1 MGSSPHRGRL
11 TLPAPGSEDGTTRHG
26 ATGPQTPK
34 GMNQRMKL
42 DMTDIDVFHKS
53 MQDSGDSGEQLL
65 AEVVNLENA
74 VEQLKHT
81 FKGSGAVAYNNF
93 MVEVD
98 ACEKKLY
105 EALGLIN
112 VGQGEMYRSY
122 VEQEETMT
130 SDAEAQ
136 PVDFPMGR

>member
-1 MGSSPHRGRL
+1 M
-11 TLPAPGSEDGTTRHG
+11 
-26 ATGPQTPK
+26 
-34 GMNQRMKL
+34 
-42 DMTDIDVFHKS
+42 
-53 MQDSGDSGEQLL
+53 
-65 AEVVNLENA
+65 NLENA

-112 VGQGEMYRSY
+112 VGQGEMYKSY
-122 VEQEETMT
+122 VDQEETMT

-136 PVDFPMGR
+136 SIDFPMGR

>member
-1 MGSSPHRGRL
+1 
-11 TLPAPGSEDGTTRHG
+11 
-26 ATGPQTPK
+26 
-34 GMNQRMKL
+34 MKL
-42 DMTDIDVFHKS
+42 EMTDIDVFHKS

-74 VEQLKHT
+74 VENLKHT
-81 FKGSGAVAYNNF
+81 FKGSGAVAYNDF

-98 ACEKKLY
+98 ACEKKLH

-122 VEQEETMT
+122 VEQEDVMT
-130 SDAEAQ
+130 ADAQAQ
-136 PVDFPMGR
+136 PVDFPMSR

>member
-1 MGSSPHRGRL
+1 M
-11 TLPAPGSEDGTTRHG
+11 TL
-26 ATGPQTPK
+26 K
-34 GMNQRMKL
+34 GMNQLMKL
-42 DMTDIDVFHKS
+42 EMTDIDVFHKS

-112 VGQGEMYRSY
+112 VGQGEMYKSY
-122 VEQEETMT
+122 VDQEETMT